1 MADAQVQC
9 IKVHLRADRLAEALK
24 FVERVKSRP
33 VWEAEP
39 R

>member
-1 MADAQVQC
+1 MADAQVHC
-9 IKVHLRADRLAEALK
+9 MKGHLWANRLAVALE